1 MGLLDG
7 KIALVA
13 GVANKRS
20 LAWAIA
26 RRLAEQGAT
35 LAFTYQGERI
45 ESSVRE
51 LAASVGSDVVIECDV
66 ADDASIDKAFAQL
79 VESVGGL
86 DLMVHSIAF
95 AQAHDLAGRFTD
107 TKRDDYRLA
116 VDISAYSLVA
126 MTQRAE
132 PLMEARGGGAIVTMT
147 YLGGERA
154 IPGYNVMGVAKAALD
169 ASMRYLAADL
179 GPKNIRVNAI
189 SAGPV
194 RTLAARGIAG
204 FSQMEGVIAERA
216 PMKRGI
222 DADDVGQAGP
232 LPALADGRERDRHDP
247 LRRRRLPRDGPVE
260 RDPSA
265 RAARARLCD
274 GGRQPGR
281 AVLGV
286 SRDGRRLA
294 HPARLRARCRLVIA
308 GARCGSAR
316 RRGALAPALR
326 SRRRPDSAR
335 ASPIRSVWRAT
346 GRRHRCTSRRA
357 APHGSRRCARQVVPV
372 RITSRCAD

>member
-51 LAASVGSDVVIECDV
+51 LAASVGSDAVIECDV
-66 ADDASIDKAFAQL
+66 SDDASIDKAFARL

-222 DADDVGQAGP
+222 DADDVGQAGLYLLSP
-232 LPALADGRERDRHDP
+232 M
-247 LRRRRLPRDGPVE
+247 
-260 RDPSA
+260 
-265 RAARARLCD
+265 AASVTGTILD
-274 GGRQPGR
+274 
-281 AVLGV
+281 V
-286 SRDGRRLA
+286 D
-294 HPARLRARCRLVIA
+294 A
-308 GARCGSAR
+308 GYHAMG
-316 RRGALAPALR
+316 L
-326 SRRRPDSAR
+326 
-335 ASPIRSVWRAT
+335 
-346 GRRHRCTSRRA
+346 
-357 APHGSRRCARQVVPV
+357 
-372 RITSRCAD
+372 

>member
-1 MGLLDG
+1 
-7 KIALVA
+7 
-13 GVANKRS
+13 
-20 LAWAIA
+20 
-26 RRLAEQGAT
+26 
-35 LAFTYQGERI
+35 
-45 ESSVRE
+45 
-51 LAASVGSDVVIECDV
+51 
-66 ADDASIDKAFAQL
+66 
-79 VESVGGL
+79 
-86 DLMVHSIAF
+86 MVHSIAF

-116 VDISAYSLVA
+116 LDISAYSLVA

-232 LPALADGRERDRHDP
+232 LPALADGRERDRDDP
-247 LRRRRLPRDGPVE
+247 LRRRRLPRDG
-260 RDPSA
+260 A
-265 RAARARLCD
+265 
-274 GGRQPGR
+274 
-281 AVLGV
+281 LG
-286 SRDGRRLA
+286 
-294 HPARLRARCRLVIA
+294 
-308 GARCGSAR
+308 
-316 RRGALAPALR
+316 AP
-326 SRRRPDSAR
+326 
-335 ASPIRSVWRAT
+335 
-346 GRRHRCTSRRA
+346 
-357 APHGSRRCARQVVPV
+357 
-372 RITSRCAD
+372 